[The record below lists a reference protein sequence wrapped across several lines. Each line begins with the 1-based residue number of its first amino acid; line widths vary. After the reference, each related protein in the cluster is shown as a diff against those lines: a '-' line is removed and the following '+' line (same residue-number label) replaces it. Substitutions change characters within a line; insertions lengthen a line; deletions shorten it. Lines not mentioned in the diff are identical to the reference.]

1 MDNKREVQEMKY
13 NKNCDRVC
21 ADQARSQ
28 DLTRGG
34 AGENIFGGV
43 FSDFL
48 NNVWFV
54 FTVVYGCFYYI
65 VNAHYKD

>member
-1 MDNKREVQEMKY
+1 MRDAGLQK
-13 NKNCDRVC
+13 
-21 ADQARSQ
+21 DQGNGFLDA
-28 DLTRGG
+28 LGLKKK
-34 AGENIFGGV
+34 FGGF
-43 FSDFL
+43 FSNFL